1 MMRWSILRS
10 FGPII
15 ARRLLVLLAV
25 GLMIVGSKNI
35 AFADGCPDENDF
47 SKTGEL
53 FNPQE
58 GQWIAAGA
66 QVFVDGYWDNPNK
79 VLHVDVLDGVTGQ
92 NQVMEVDVTSASAAT
107 VFNCTPAGSACPI
120 NSNQYYFST
129 NLAISGSLGPGP
141 YRIRVHREGTPCNFA
156 KPISS
161 SCYNS
166 CTAGGGNYCDC
177 TAGGKDGTCGTG
189 YRNVLINQQ

>member
-1 MMRWSILRS
+1 MPKQTSRQSHCAAITKRVLLFAVPIL
-10 FGPII
+10 
-15 ARRLLVLLAV
+15 LLVWSRAALAD
-25 GLMIVGSKNI
+25 S
-35 AFADGCPDENDF
+35 CPNEADF

-53 FNPQE
+53 FHPQE
-58 GQWIAAGA
+58 GQVIGAG
-66 QVFVDGYWDNPNK
+66 QTVFVDGYWDNPSK
-79 VLHVDVLDGVTGQ
+79 VLHVEVIDGATGQ
-92 NQVMEVDVTSASAAT
+92 NQVMEVDVTSASSAT
-107 VFNCTPAGSACPI
+107 VFNCTPAGSPCPV

-129 NLAISGSLGPGP
+129 TLSISSSLGPGS

-166 CTAGGGNYCDC
+166 CIAGGSNYCDC

-189 YRNVLINQQ
+189 